1 MGWLRCEPDVIFKDH
16 EYTVTAAAKRLSP
29 AAVARL
35 AKLGERLPPALAAWA
50 WNFRVVAAPM
60 QLHALVRFFL
70 EFAGYSRESAQAM
83 LQTASVAP
91 VLQPYNS
98 AA

>member
-1 MGWLRCEPDVIFKDH
+1 MGWLRCAPDAIFKDH

-60 QLHALVRFFL
+60 QLHALVSLSLTLHGGLALHR
-70 EFAGYSRESAQAM
+70 A
-83 LQTASVAP
+83 
-91 VLQPYNS
+91 
-98 AA
+98 